1 MTADNAIMH
10 PKEFVISLR
19 ANGTTLQIF
28 NLGSKQRLKAFTMDQ
43 PVIFWKW
50 LDDTYLGLVTQSSIY
65 YWNVF
70 DGTNNG
76 PTKLTDRHHTL
87 NNCQIINFVA
97 EPDLNWFAVTGI
109 AQEDGRIAGH
119 IQLYSKSRNVSQ
131 AIEGHVCKFASISLS
146 GGVQP
151 TKVFCVGNKNAQ
163 GQGNMHIIE
172 IDHVDGNPNFKRK
185 WLTFSFHLMLPM
197 ISQSVYKLLTSTVLF
212 MY

>member
-50 LDDTYLGLVTQSSIY
+50 LNDQYLGLVTQSSIY

-70 DGTNNG
+70 DGTNDG
-76 PTKLTDRHHTL
+76 PIKLSDRHHTL

-97 EPDLNWFAVTGI
+97 EPALNWFAVTGI

-131 AIEGHVCKFASISLS
+131 AIEGHVCKFASLTLS
-146 GGVQP
+146 GAVQP
-151 TKVFCVGNKNAQ
+151 TKVFVLVIRMPKVKVIC
-163 GQGNMHIIE
+163 
-172 IDHVDGNPNFKRK
+172 
-185 WLTFSFHLMLPM
+185 T
-197 ISQSVYKLLTSTVLF
+197 LLK
-212 MY
+212 

>member
-10 PKEFVISLR
+10 PKEFIISLR

-76 PTKLTDRHHTL
+76 PT
-87 NNCQIINFVA
+87 N
-97 EPDLNWFAVTGI
+97 
-109 AQEDGRIAGH
+109 
-119 IQLYSKSRNVSQ
+119 
-131 AIEGHVCKFASISLS
+131 
-146 GGVQP
+146 
-151 TKVFCVGNKNAQ
+151 
-163 GQGNMHIIE
+163 
-172 IDHVDGNPNFKRK
+172 
-185 WLTFSFHLMLPM
+185 
-197 ISQSVYKLLTSTVLF
+197 
-212 MY
+212 